1 MIQLVRS
8 DASHPD
14 FIQLVQ
20 LLDAELAGKYENQN
34 SFYAQFN
41 RIEHIKCVVI
51 LYENGEPVSCGSI
64 KEYASQVMEVKR
76 MFTKPGSRGQ
86 GFAAIILKE
95 LVNWA
100 TELGYQKCILET
112 GKRQPEAIALYQ
124 KHGFTLI
131 PNYGQYVDADYSVC
145 FEKLLI

>member
-14 FIQLVQ
+14 FIKLVQ

>member
-8 DASHPD
+8 DANHLD
-14 FIQLVQ
+14 FIQLVK

-41 RIEHIKCVVI
+41 GIEHIKYVVL

-64 KEYASQVMEVKR
+64 KEYAPGVIEVKR
-76 MFTKPGSRGQ
+76 MFTKPVSRGK
-86 GFAAIILKE
+86 GFADMILKE

-100 TELGYQKCILET
+100 TVLGCQKCILET

-124 KHGFTLI
+124 KNGFTLI
-131 PNYGQYVDADYSVC
+131 PNYGQYMGADYSVC
-145 FEKLLI
+145 FEKSLV

>member
-1 MIQLVRS
+1 MIQLIRS

-20 LLDAELAGKYENQN
+20 LLDAELAGKYENQT

-41 RIEHIKCVVI
+41 GIEQIKHVVL
-51 LYENGEPVSCGSI
+51 LYEDGEPVSCGSI
-64 KEYASQVMEVKR
+64 KEYESQVMEVKR
-76 MFTKPGSRGQ
+76 MFTKPNSRGK
-86 GFAAIILKE
+86 GFAALILKE

-100 TELGYQKCILET
+100 TALGYQKCILET

-124 KHGFTLI
+124 KNGFTLI
-131 PNYGQYVDADYSVC
+131 PNYGQYVGADYSVC
-145 FEKLLI
+145 FEKSLI

>member
-20 LLDAELAGKYENQN
+20 LLDAELAGKYENQT

-41 RIEHIKCVVI
+41 GIEQIKHVVL
-51 LYENGEPVSCGSI
+51 LYDNGEPVSCGSI
-64 KEYASQVMEVKR
+64 KEYAPGVMEVKR
-76 MFTKPGSRGQ
+76 MFTKPSSRGK
-86 GFAAIILKE
+86 GFAAIILKD

-100 TELGYQKCILET
+100 TGLGCQKCILET

-124 KHGFTLI
+124 KNGFTLI
-131 PNYGQYVDADYSVC
+131 PNYGQYVGADYSVC
-145 FEKLLI
+145 FEKSLI